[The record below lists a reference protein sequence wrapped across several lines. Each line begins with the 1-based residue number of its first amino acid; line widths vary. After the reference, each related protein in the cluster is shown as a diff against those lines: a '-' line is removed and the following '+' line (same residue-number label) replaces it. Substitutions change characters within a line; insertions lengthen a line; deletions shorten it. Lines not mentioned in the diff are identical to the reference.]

1 MVKNGISKLALA
13 IGFAASLG
21 LGACAQNGTNG
32 GVGTKTA
39 VGAAA
44 GAAGGGLIGSALG
57 GGTEGIVA
65 GVLLGG
71 LLGGA
76 AGNYMDQQ
84 DQQYASQTTTRTLEN
99 SQTGQSVQW
108 SNPDSGHYGTVTPT
122 RTYQNSAG
130 LYCREFSQTVY
141 IDGRTEAAHGTACR
155 QPDGTWEVVS

>member
-13 IGFAASLG
+13 IGLAASLG
-21 LGACAQNGTNG
+21 LGACAQNGSG

-71 LLGGA
+71 A

-84 DQQYASQTTTRTLEN
+84 DRQYASQTTTTSLEN
-99 SQTGQSVQW
+99 APTGQATTW
-108 SNPDSGHYGTVTPT
+108 RNPDSGHYGTVTPT
-122 RTYQNSAG
+122 RTYQNDAG
-130 LYCREFSQTVY
+130 LYYREFSQTVY
-141 IDGRTEAAHGTACR
+141 IDGRAEAAHGTACR
-155 QPDGTWEVVS
+155 QPDGTWEVVA